1 VLLKFTFLL
10 KSTIEINMA
19 KSYYDILGVPKDADD
34 KVIKK
39 SYRKLAMKYHPDRN
53 PDDKEAEAKFKE
65 AAEAYETLR
74 DVDKKS
80 RYDRM
85 GHAGYTQ
92 SQQGGGGGGGF
103 RGGMSMEDIFSQFGD
118 IFGDNGGGGGGGG
131 NPFESFF
138 GGGGGGGG
146 RRPTGQ
152 RGSNARVKVKLTLEE
167 VAKGV
172 AKKIKIKKNVTCGTC
187 SGSGAKDRNAVSTC
201 STCRGAGYVRQV
213 KNTFLGQMQTTA
225 PCPTCSGTGQEVTAK
240 CGTCKGAGA
249 TAGDEVIEINI
260 PAGVSE
266 GIQLSMGGKG
276 HAGKRGGPS
285 GDLII
290 TIEEIPHDSLK
301 RDGQNIIYDL
311 YMNFADAALG
321 SSVDV
326 PTIDGLVKIKIPPG
340 TQSGKI
346 FRLRGKGLPG
356 VQSYGTGDQLV
367 HVNIWTPKKLDAKE
381 RQLLEKLRDMHNFKP
396 NPGKSDKG
404 FFEKMRD
411 MFA

>member
-1 VLLKFTFLL
+1 MLLYLTFPL
-10 KSTIEINMA
+10 KSIIEINMA
-19 KSYYDILGVPKDADD
+19 KSYYDILGVPKDADE

-39 SYRKLAMKYHPDRN
+39 AYRKLAMKYHPDRN

-65 AAEAYETLR
+65 AAESYETLR

-118 IFGDNGGGGGGGG
+118 IFGENGGGGG

-146 RRPTGQ
+146 GRGRRPSGQ

-172 AKKIKIKKNVTCGTC
+172 TKKIKIKKNVTCDTC

-240 CGTCKGAGA
+240 CETCKGVGA
-249 TAGDEVIEINI
+249 TVGDEVIEINI

-367 HVNIWTPKKLDAKE
+367 HVNIWTPKKLETKE
-381 RQLLEKLRDMHNFKP
+381 RQLLEKLRDMPNFKP

-404 FFEKMRD
+404 FFEKMKD

>member
-1 VLLKFTFLL
+1 
-10 KSTIEINMA
+10 MA
-19 KSYYDILGVPKDADD
+19 KSYYDILGVPRDADG
-34 KVIKK
+34 KAIKK
-39 SYRKLAMKYHPDRN
+39 AYRKLAMKYHPDKN
-53 PDDKEAEAKFKE
+53 PDDKQAEVKFKE

-74 DVDKKS
+74 DQDKKS

-85 GHAGYTQ
+85 GHEGYTR
-92 SQQGGGGGGGF
+92 SQQGGGGGGF

-118 IFGDNGGGGGGGG
+118 IFGDGGGG

-138 GGGGGGGG
+138 GGASGGRG
-146 RRPTGQ
+146 RRPSGQ

-167 VAKGV
+167 IAKGV
-172 AKKIKIKKNVTCGTC
+172 NKKIKIKKNVTCGTC
-187 SGSGAKDRNAVSTC
+187 SGTGAKDRNAVNTC

-225 PCPTCSGTGQEVTAK
+225 PCPTCNGTGQEVTAK
-240 CGTCKGAGA
+240 CGKCGGSGA

-276 HAGKRGGPS
+276 HAGKRGGPA

-326 PTIDGLVKIKIPPG
+326 PTIDGKVKIKIPPG

-367 HVNIWTPKKLDAKE
+367 HVNIWTPKKLDSKE
-381 RQLLEKLRDMHNFKP
+381 RQLLEKLRDMPNFKP

-411 MFA
+411 MFS